1 MNNNEK
7 RWIVLLVVVLLI
19 AVILIVVLVNGN
31 KKEEEVGKSTE
42 TANEEKYTTEL
53 NDGTKV
59 NTSEEFNS
67 TKMYGELEISNIQYT
82 EQNGKTVLLA
92 DVTNKGNTT
101 HENEIVKI
109 TILGE
114 NGEEITTT
122 KPVIGKMEPG
132 ETVKINATITADV
145 SNAISNSKCKWNNR
159 RWKLERNKKWRD
171 HNRAKIWRHSICKIM
186 GWRKCK

>member
-7 RWIVLLVVVLLI
+7 RWIVLLVAVLLI

-31 KKEEEVGKSTE
+31 KKEEEVGKVDQSTE

-122 KPVIGKMEPG
+122 KPVIGKC
-132 ETVKINATITADV
+132 N
-145 SNAISNSKCKWNNR
+145 NNSRCKQ
-159 RWKLERNKKWRD
+159 
-171 HNRAKIWRHSICKIM
+171 CK
-186 GWRKCK
+186 RF

>member
-7 RWIVLLVVVLLI
+7 RWIVLLVAVLLI

-31 KKEEEVGKSTE
+31 NKEEEVGKVDQSTE

-145 SNAISNSKCKWNNR
+145 SNAK
-159 RWKLERNKKWRD
+159 D
-171 HNRAKIWRHSICKIM
+171 FKIEAVQ
-186 GWRKCK
+186 

>member
-7 RWIVLLVVVLLI
+7 RWIVLLVAVLLI

-31 KKEEEVGKSTE
+31 KKEEEVGKVDQSTE

-109 TILGE
+109 TIVGE

-132 ETVKINATITADV
+132 ETVKINETITEDV
-145 SNAISNSKCKWNNR
+145 SN
-159 RWKLERNKKWRD
+159 
-171 HNRAKIWRHSICKIM
+171 
-186 GWRKCK
+186 

>member
-1 MNNNEK
+1 MSNNEK
-7 RWIVLLVVVLLI
+7 RWIVLLVAVLLI
-19 AVILIVVLVNGN
+19 AVILIVVLAQGN
-31 KKEEEVGKSTE
+31 KEEERVGEVGQSTE
-42 TANEEKYTTEL
+42 TANEEKYITEL

-67 TKMYGELEISNIQYT
+67 TKMYGELEISNIQYI

-145 SNAISNSKCKWNNR
+145 SNAK
-159 RWKLERNKKWRD
+159 D
-171 HNRAKIWRHSICKIM
+171 FKIEAVQ
-186 GWRKCK
+186 

>member
-1 MNNNEK
+1 MSNNEK
-7 RWIVLLVVVLLI
+7 RWIVLLVAVLLI
-19 AVILIVVLVNGN
+19 AVILIVVLAQGN
-31 KKEEEVGKSTE
+31 KEKERVGEEGQSTE
-42 TANEEKYTTEL
+42 TANEEKYITEL

-67 TKMYGELEISNIQYT
+67 TKMYGELEISNIHYT

-145 SNAISNSKCKWNNR
+145 SNAK
-159 RWKLERNKKWRD
+159 D
-171 HNRAKIWRHSICKIM
+171 FKIEAVQ
-186 GWRKCK
+186 

>member
-7 RWIVLLVVVLLI
+7 RWIVLLVAVLLI

-31 KKEEEVGKSTE
+31 KEEEKVGEVGQSTE
-42 TANEEKYTTEL
+42 TATEEKYTTEL

-67 TKMYGELEISNIQYT
+67 TKMYGDLEISNIQYT

-145 SNAISNSKCKWNNR
+145 SNAK
-159 RWKLERNKKWRD
+159 D
-171 HNRAKIWRHSICKIM
+171 FKIEAVQ
-186 GWRKCK
+186 

>member
-1 MNNNEK
+1 MNQNEK
-7 RWIVLLVVVLLI
+7 RWIVLLVAVVIIAIVFFVVL
-19 AVILIVVLVNGN
+19 GFRN
-31 KKEEEVGKSTE
+31 KDGEDLADNSQNVPT
-42 TANEEKYTTEL
+42 NEEQYTVQL
-53 NDGTKV
+53 DDGTKL
-59 NTSEEFNS
+59 NTSEDFNS
-67 TKMYGELEISNIQYT
+67 NKTYGDLEISNIQFT
-82 EQNGKTVLLA
+82 EKNGSSVLLA

-145 SNAISNSKCKWNNR
+145 SNAK
-159 RWKLERNKKWRD
+159 D
-171 HNRAKIWRHSICKIM
+171 FKIEAVQ
-186 GWRKCK
+186 

>member
-7 RWIVLLVVVLLI
+7 RWIVLLVAVLLI

-31 KKEEEVGKSTE
+31 KNEEEVGKVDQSTE

-101 HENEIVKI
+101 HETEIVKI
-109 TILGE
+109 TIVGE

-145 SNAISNSKCKWNNR
+145 SNAK
-159 RWKLERNKKWRD
+159 D
-171 HNRAKIWRHSICKIM
+171 FKIEAVQ
-186 GWRKCK
+186 

>member
-7 RWIVLLVVVLLI
+7 RWIVLLVAVLLI
-19 AVILIVVLVNGN
+19 AVILIVVLVNRN
-31 KKEEEVGKSTE
+31 KKGEEVGKVGQSTE
-42 TANEEKYTTEL
+42 TVKEEKYTTQL

-109 TILGE
+109 TIVGE

-145 SNAISNSKCKWNNR
+145 SNAK
-159 RWKLERNKKWRD
+159 D
-171 HNRAKIWRHSICKIM
+171 FKIEAVQ
-186 GWRKCK
+186 

>member
-7 RWIVLLVVVLLI
+7 RWIVLLVAVLLI

-31 KKEEEVGKSTE
+31 KKEEEVGKVDQSTE

-101 HENEIVKI
+101 HETEIVKI
-109 TILGE
+109 TIVGE

-145 SNAISNSKCKWNNR
+145 SNAK
-159 RWKLERNKKWRD
+159 D
-171 HNRAKIWRHSICKIM
+171 FKIEAVQ
-186 GWRKCK
+186 